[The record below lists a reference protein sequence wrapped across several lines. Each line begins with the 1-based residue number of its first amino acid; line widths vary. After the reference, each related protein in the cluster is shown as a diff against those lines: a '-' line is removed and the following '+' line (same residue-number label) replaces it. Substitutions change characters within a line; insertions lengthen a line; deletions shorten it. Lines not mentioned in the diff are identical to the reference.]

1 LGKII
6 LTKFSAIF
14 LVIVLVTGMI
24 ALSFPSF
31 MTAGAQA
38 LSYYGRDNRYNSYEP
53 DYRMDNDR
61 KSYQNDNDD
70 SQYPSYK
77 HDYKPQYPSYD
88 KDNNSYHKSKDAGII
103 GLRAPPGI
111 EICFDRIDN
120 DGDGLRDFVDP
131 DCQPL

>member
-1 LGKII
+1 MGKII

-38 LSYYGRDNRYNSYEP
+38 PSYYGRDNRYNSYEP
-53 DYRMDNDR
+53 DYRMDKDR
-61 KSYQNDNDD
+61 KSYENDNDE

-88 KDNNSYHKSKDAGII
+88 KDIRRRKISFY
-103 GLRAPPGI
+103 
-111 EICFDRIDN
+111 F
-120 DGDGLRDFVDP
+120 FVF
-131 DCQPL
+131 

>member
-1 LGKII
+1 MGKII
-6 LTKFSAIF
+6 LIKFSAIF

-38 LSYYGRDNRYNSYEP
+38 PSYYGRDNRYNSYEP

-61 KSYQNDNDD
+61 TSYENDNDE
-70 SQYPSYK
+70 S
-77 HDYKPQYPSYD
+77 QYPSYD
-88 KDNNSYHKSKDAGII
+88 KDNNSYHKSKDAGIL

-120 DGDGLRDFVDP
+120 DSDGLRDFADP
-131 DCQPL
+131 DCQSV